1 MFDQSSRYR
10 DVPLATYADDQ
21 GSVRVW
27 VTLRVP
33 PAKGATIGYL
43 ARPQDRVDLLADR
56 AYGDPGA
63 WWHIADANPA
73 TVADGPHELTATPGA
88 RIELPQPVHGE
99 VLP

>member
-1 MFDQSSRYR
+1 MFDQNSRYR
-10 DVPLATYADDQ
+10 DVPLAMYAGDHCPA
-21 GSVRVW
+21 RAW

-33 PAKGATIGYL
+33 PATGATIGYA
-43 ARPQDRVDLLADR
+43 ARAQDRIDLLADR

-73 TVADGPHELTATPGA
+73 AVADGPDALTATPGA